1 MNAVISHRIVGPD
14 GLTDRQ
20 RNMKIGHKFAIGA
33 LVELENGARAFVV
46 MHTRDCDGT
55 PLYVLGLKLD
65 PSEYDRIG
73 GYSEEDMQE
82 VLV

>member
-14 GLTDRQ
+14 GLTDRH
-20 RNMKIGHKFAIGA
+20 RNMKIGHKIAIGD
-33 LVELENGARAFVV
+33 LVELGNKARAFVV

-55 PLYVLGLKLD
+55 PLYVLGLKPD

-73 GYSEEDMQE
+73 GYSEEDMKE